1 MKKTNPKTHTCA
13 DCVHE
18 SACRVWTSGRVL
30 ADENAAKCP
39 AFETIRD
46 TAAYL
51 IGKMEAN
58 QKSNRDW
65 LFSLSTVEL
74 VDWIKNTAAAMSHA
88 ELLRWMEEKHET
100 D

>member
-58 QKSNRDW
+58 QKSNRG
-65 LFSLSTVEL
+65 L
-74 VDWIKNTAAAMSHA
+74 A
-88 ELLRWMEEKHET
+88 EQPVHGGTGGMDKEHCVG
-100 D
+100 DV